1 MALVSLAW
9 MQLAFAGH
17 QFELRELRDVRGPNF
32 SAIEGAVEI
41 RQDGEYV
48 GAYIGE
54 LHQSHLDD
62 VVHILTLL
70 DNGEISKDEARGAF
84 DLL

>member
-1 MALVSLAW
+1 MFVT
-9 MQLAFAGH
+9 
-17 QFELRELRDVRGPNF
+17 R
-32 SAIEGAVEI
+32 
-41 RQDGEYV
+41 DGEYV

-62 VVHILTLL
+62 VVNILTRL
-70 DNGEISKDEARGAF
+70 DNGEISRDEARGAF

>member
-1 MALVSLAW
+1 MAVAESS
-9 MQLAFAGH
+9 G
-17 QFELRELRDVRGPNF
+17 
-32 SAIEGAVEI
+32 IEFIGMPFTMFIAK
-41 RQDGEYV
+41 DGEYV

-62 VVHILTLL
+62 AVTILTRLE
-70 DNGEISKDEARGAF
+70 NGEISSEEARGAF